1 MPQSK
6 KTTTNKKPPVNKK
19 TNSAPSKNWRRWL
32 LTTFLK
38 LSLVFIAFLAAYTLY
53 LDSKVKR
60 KFEGQR
66 WQVPVQVFGMVEQFQ
81 RGSTVNLNGIKTALT
96 SAGYQRVT
104 KVKAPGDFAMSANR
118 VIIYRR
124 AFDFGS
130 GVESAQKLTIDI
142 KNGRVT
148 KVYAGN
154 SEAKQV
160 QLEPLLLDRILPE
173 SKEDRVLVPL
183 ESVPEKLLDTLLIVE
198 DKNFYFH
205 HGVSPLGILRALYSN
220 IKAGRTVQGGST
232 LTQQLVKNMFL
243 SREKTLTRKLNEA
256 IMALLL
262 ELRYSKDQLLE
273 AYINEVYLGQHYA
286 NGIYGF
292 GLGSQFYFG
301 KALAQLDNAQ
311 MALLIAQI
319 KGPSYY
325 DPWRYPKNALKRRD
339 LVLKL
344 MFKEGVISRFEYEHA
359 VESPIDVRKSR
370 RFAKQ
375 KYPTYLQLVK
385 RELAQ
390 LLTDQEQESG
400 VRVFTGFS
408 VYSQTLAEQTVT
420 QQLTTLE
427 KSHQQSKLQA
437 ALLSTDI
444 QSGEIRAAVGGRESG
459 YAGFNRVLNAKRPIG
474 SLVKPAVFI
483 AAMERFEDYHFAT
496 VLEDKA
502 ITLTSDSGDAWSPKN
517 YDGKYRG
524 QVSLLEAMIYSL
536 NIPTVNLGMKLGL
549 DKVADAIHLL
559 GYEHDLMLR
568 PSMLLGALNMSP
580 FEVNQ
585 LYMAIAAQGHYRQA
599 HAINRIITARGETV
613 WQFDQQ
619 PQQRIS
625 TQAAYLMDYALIQV
639 TKTGTA
645 KSLSWRLKNK
655 VVAGKTGTS
664 NDERDSWFVGYDANQ
679 LVTTWVGRDDNK
691 ATNLTG
697 SSGALTLF
705 ADYMNDYG
713 IVSKKMEI
721 PDGIALVNFDKNTGR
736 AVDADCQNT
745 VQVPAISSY
754 ATQPVSCQQPKKDT
768 RSWFE
773 KIFGE

>member
-1 MPQSK
+1 MSK
-6 KTTTNKKPPVNKK
+6 KKTSTNKKSSIQNKSN
-19 TNSAPSKNWRRWL
+19 TTAVKNWRRWFIS
-32 LTTFLK
+32 TFFK
-38 LSLVFIAFLAAYTLY
+38 LSLIFIAFLAAYTLY
-53 LDSKVKR
+53 LDSKVKQ

-66 WQVPVQVFGMVEQFQ
+66 WQVPVQVFGQMQSFQ
-81 RGSTVNLNGIKTALT
+81 RGSDINFKAIKAEL
-96 SAGYQRVT
+96 SLAGYQRVT
-104 KVKAPGDFAMSANR
+104 KVSSPGEFAMSASR
-118 VIIYRR
+118 AIIYRR

-130 GVESAQKLTIDI
+130 GVESARKITIDI
-142 KNGRVT
+142 KNNKVT
-148 KVYAGN
+148 KVYSGN
-154 SEAKQV
+154 SESKIV
-160 QLEPLLLDRILPE
+160 KLEPILLDRILPE

-183 ESVPEKLLDTLLIVE
+183 ESIPERLLDTLLLVE

-243 SREKTLTRKLNEA
+243 TREKTLTRKLNEA
-256 IMALLL
+256 IMAILL

-273 AYINEVYLGQHYA
+273 AYVNEVYLGQHYA

-301 KALAQLDNAQ
+301 KTLAQLDNAE

-325 DPWRYPKNALKRRD
+325 DPWRYPKNAIKRRD

-344 MFKEGVISRFEYEHA
+344 MFKEGFISRNEFEYA
-359 VESPIDVRKSR
+359 IESPVEVRKSR

-385 RELAQ
+385 RELSE

-400 VRVFTGFS
+400 IRVFTGFS
-408 VYSQTLAEQTVT
+408 AFSQSTAEQSVKN
-420 QQLTTLE
+420 QLSELE
-427 KSHQQSKLQA
+427 KAYLQSQLQA
-437 ALLSTDI
+437 AMLVTEI
-444 QSGEIRAAVGGRESG
+444 ESGEITAAVGGRESG

-474 SLVKPAVFI
+474 SLVKPAAFI
-483 AAMERFEDYHFAT
+483 AALERYEDYHFAT

-559 GYEHDLMLR
+559 GYQQDIMLR
-568 PSMLLGALNMSP
+568 PSMLLGAINMSP
-580 FEVNQ
+580 LEVNQ
-585 LYMAIAAQGHYRQA
+585 LYMAIAAQGQYREA
-599 HAINRIITARGETV
+599 HAINKIVTARGETV

-619 PQQRIS
+619 PEQRIS
-625 TQAAYLMDYALIQV
+625 TQAAYLMDYALTEV

-655 VVAGKTGTS
+655 TVAGKTGTS

-679 LVTTWVGRDDNK
+679 LVTSWIGYDDNRVTK
-691 ATNLTG
+691 LTG

-705 ADYMNDYG
+705 ANYMSNYG
-713 IVSKKMEI
+713 VVSKTTEV
-721 PDGIALVNFDKNTGR
+721 PDGISMVNFDKQTGY
-736 AVDADCQNT
+736 AVENGCQNT
-745 VQVPAISSY
+745 IQVPAIASY
-754 ATQPVSCQQPKKDT
+754 TTQPSSCEQPKKDT

-773 KIFGE
+773 KIFGD